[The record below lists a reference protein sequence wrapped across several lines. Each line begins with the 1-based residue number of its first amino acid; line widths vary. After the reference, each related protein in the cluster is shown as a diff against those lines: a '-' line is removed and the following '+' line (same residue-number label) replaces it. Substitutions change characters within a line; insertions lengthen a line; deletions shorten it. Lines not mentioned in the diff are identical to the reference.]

1 MNVSKHDRGI
11 LRSLSARVAE
21 HAADPVHES
30 RRKLWR
36 QHNELQGERPAIL
49 AYVHD
54 SWPEFFSLQIEA
66 PLLRGWE
73 WTLRH
78 TLAVADLDTDEVIP
92 RYFAIPYVALNT
104 DFGMPPHMRTVE
116 SARQSAYKWEA
127 PLRRPEDLQRL
138 VPGITV
144 EGAASQRNFALAQ
157 ELFGDLY
164 EVRLTGGLGLG
175 MDEKV
180 AFLRGMD
187 QMMLDMYDNP
197 AFLHRL
203 MAFLRDEK
211 MKMLRY
217 GEAHQIFHH
226 DDGRPAKLHEIRGGE
241 GAQTFVGISPPMW
254 EEFVFQY
261 QKPVLELFGT
271 SAYGCCE
278 PLHDK
283 LDALMTMRNLRWVSV
298 SPWADLEICAG
309 KLQDRYILSW
319 KPHPAILAGE
329 RFDPEEI
336 RRVLR
341 EGLATTRGCK
351 VEVIMK
357 DVTTTGNQ
365 PQRLKTWV
373 QIAREEVDRAWG

>member
-1 MNVSKHDRGI
+1 MSISNRDREI
-11 LRSLSARVAE
+11 LRSLAAQVAE
-21 HAADPVHES
+21 LAADPAQEA
-30 RRKLWR
+30 RRERWR
-36 QHNELQGERPAIL
+36 RHNELEGERPVIL

-54 SWPEFFSLQIEA
+54 SWPEFFSLQIED

-78 TLAVADLDTDEVIP
+78 TLAVAELGTDEALP
-92 RYFAIPYVALNT
+92 RYFTVPYVAVNT
-104 DFGMPPHMRTVE
+104 DFGMPPRLRTVE
-116 SARQSAYKWEA
+116 SARQSAYKWE
-127 PLRRPEDLQRL
+127 PSLRRPEDLTRL

-144 EGAASQRNFALAQ
+144 DFAASESNFVLAQ

-164 EVRLTGGLGLG
+164 EVRLTDGLGLG
-175 MDEKV
+175 MDEKA

-197 AFLHRL
+197 GFLHRL

-211 MKMLRY
+211 IKMLRY
-217 GEAHQIFHH
+217 GETHQVFHH
-226 DDGRPAKLHEIRGGE
+226 DDGRPAKLREIRGGE

-254 EEFVFQY
+254 EEFLFQY

-283 LDALMTMRNLRWVSV
+283 LDVLMTVSNLRWVSV
-298 SPWADLEICAG
+298 SPWADLQVCAE
-309 KLQDRYILSW
+309 KLQDRYLFSW
-319 KPHPAILAGE
+319 KPHPAILAWE
-329 RFDPEEI
+329 HFDPEEV

-341 EGLATTRGCK
+341 EGLAIARGCK

-357 DVTTTGNQ
+357 DVTTTRSQ

-373 QIAREEVDRAWG
+373 QIARKEVDRAWG

>member
-1 MNVSKHDRGI
+1 MDTSKRDREV
-11 LRSLSARVAE
+11 LRSLAARVAE
-21 HAADPVHES
+21 LAADPIHES
-30 RRKLWR
+30 RRQLWR
-36 QHNELQGERPAIL
+36 RHNGLQGERPVVL

-54 SWPEFFSLQIEA
+54 SWPEFFSLQIED
-66 PLLRGWE
+66 PRLRGWE
-73 WTLRH
+73 WTFRH
-78 TLAVADLDTDEVIP
+78 TLAVAELATDEAVP
-92 RYFAIPYVALNT
+92 PYFSIPYVAVNT
-104 DFGMPPHMRTVE
+104 DFGMPPRLRTVE

-127 PLRRPEDLQRL
+127 PLRRPEDFERL
-138 VPGITV
+138 IPTITV
-144 EGAASQRNFALAQ
+144 DLAASQSNFVLAQ
-157 ELFGDLY
+157 ELFGDLC

-175 MDEKV
+175 MDEKA

-187 QMMLDMYDNP
+187 QMMLDMYDDP
-197 AFLHRL
+197 ASVHRL

-211 MKMLRY
+211 IKLLRY
-217 GEAHQIFHH
+217 GEAHQIFRH
-226 DDGRPAKLHEIRGGE
+226 DDGEAARLCDLRGGE
-241 GAQTFVGISPPMW
+241 GAQTFVGISPVMW

-283 LDALMTMRNLRWVSV
+283 LDALMTLGNLRWVSV
-298 SPWADLEICAG
+298 SPWADLGICAE

-319 KPHPAILAGE
+319 KPHPAALARE
-329 RFDPEEI
+329 RFDAEEI

-341 EGLATTRGCK
+341 EGLAITRGCK

-357 DVTTTGNQ
+357 DVTTTRNH
-365 PQRLKTWV
+365 PERLRTWV